1 MLAALRG
8 WENTRRGSVKQTSG
22 RVVDRSEQVAQIRL
36 LLSRLDAG
44 LNVDAGGFCHNP
56 TSVYADPDV
65 AESERRAFF
74 AGHPHLV
81 GLTGDLPE
89 PGAFL
94 TCDDLPTP
102 LLATRD
108 DEGRLRAFVNACRH
122 RGVVLEERDRGET
135 RRFTCPF
142 HRWSYDIGG
151 ALVGIPNA
159 DHFGDPD
166 KTCLGLVEL
175 PALEEAGLLWVHPD
189 PEGTIDLEEQL
200 GPELR
205 AELASWNLGELSYLG
220 RDDYEVDCN
229 WKLAMDTF
237 GETYHFPALH
247 SETIHLNF
255 YGNVQCYDIYGRNHR
270 MLLCKRE
277 IDGLRDLPEDEW
289 EITTAALPVY
299 WLFPNVQLMPFA
311 EGIHLVRAYP
321 DPTNPGRHVSRITWY
336 LRPGP
341 AADPESREMLTMI
354 SRGFGS
360 IIRDED
366 YVVSASQQRTASS
379 GAIGHVVFGR
389 NEPALHH
396 YHRTY
401 RRMLNME
408 PLPLLE
414 PS

>member
-1 MLAALRG
+1 MC
-8 WENTRRGSVKQTSG
+8 
-22 RVVDRSEQVAQIRL
+22 I
-36 LLSRLDAG
+36 
-44 LNVDAGGFCHNP
+44 
-56 TSVYADPDV
+56 
-65 AESERRAFF
+65 
-74 AGHPHLV
+74 
-81 GLTGDLPE
+81 
-89 PGAFL
+89 
-94 TCDDLPTP
+94 
-102 LLATRD
+102 
-108 DEGRLRAFVNACRH
+108 
-122 RGVVLEERDRGET
+122 RDR
-135 RRFTCPF
+135 
-142 HRWSYDIGG
+142 
-151 ALVGIPNA
+151 
-159 DHFGDPD
+159 
-166 KTCLGLVEL
+166 
-175 PALEEAGLLWVHPD
+175 LWVHPD
-189 PEGTIDLEEQL
+189 PEGAIDLEEQL

-255 YGNVQCYDIYGRNHR
+255 YGNVQCYDTYGRNHR